1 MVMKL
6 IAFALV
12 STLAFGGIGNMPSS
26 AAVEIGSGSD
36 REYPITTLAAFRP
49 PTSGLRAKPDDQVGS
64 HLYRVRD
71 DNPASNKDAGP
82 LQVSKAGGE
91 KEPSGQLQH
100 QLLTK
105 EKEIAILRGK
115 TVAATDLLNFEKNR
129 AGALEKQLAQ
139 QEQELKVLRSRGS
152 AHDQSSQELIVTKS
166 NLDQAK
172 QKIVDLERQLATSN
186 LDHAKRRIA
195 ELDRQLD
202 AKDKEILAMRT
213 DGDSKEKLKGDLAS
227 RTEELKQAK
236 QHVLALE
243 QELMQAK
250 DTLDK
255 GSRRLTDLESQLT
268 ARNAQLEQAKQLLAS
283 LRQSEAKKQEPPL
296 PQESTG
302 TDQKP
307 VADQNL
313 SRPESVEAGQPTADS
328 EQTNLVHA
336 DQPESMGGDLTKL
349 SNDLTNALRSE
360 LTEGGV
366 LLRQKGNKLR
376 VELATGELF
385 APGQA
390 VVTQSGSS
398 LLQRIG
404 TVLQKFR
411 YQTIEV
417 VGHTD
422 NTLFRDDPRKTF
434 DNGKLSWARAQQASR
449 ALISGGLQAD
459 RIKTQGYA
467 ATKPIAPNE
476 TEQGRSKNRRVDIII
491 TQWSEPDDNSA
502 DRITRVGKK
511 QQMFSAQKVV
521 HR

>member
-36 REYPITTLAAFRP
+36 REYPVTTLAAFRP

-64 HLYRVRD
+64 HLYKVLD

-82 LQVSKAGGE
+82 LQVSKAGRE
-91 KEPSGQLQH
+91 KESSGQLQQ

-105 EKEIAILRGK
+105 EKEIVILRGK

-202 AKDKEILAMRT
+202 AKDREILAMRT
-213 DGDSKEKLKGDLAS
+213 NGDSKEKLKGELAS

-283 LRQSEAKKQEPPL
+283 LQQSEAKKQEVPLSQEPAISDKKPPL
-296 PQESTG
+296 PASIEPGQPAASREQPILAQSEG
-302 TDQKP
+302 LEASGSDLARLNHDL
-307 VADQNL
+307 ADEL
-313 SRPESVEAGQPTADS
+313 RPEL
-328 EQTNLVHA
+328 N
-336 DQPESMGGDLTKL
+336 
-349 SNDLTNALRSE
+349 
-360 LTEGGV
+360 EGGV
-366 LLRQKGNKLR
+366 LVRQVGNKLR

-422 NTLFRDDPRKTF
+422 NTPFRDDPQKTF

-459 RIKTQGYA
+459 RIKTVGYA